1 MIRICLYAFAQPT
14 MSLIFTLFLKD
25 CVDFCGNKSPGLM
38 IITNG
43 GTYISM
49 IIWNLVLLLI
59 DTALLHVPRWRQIS
73 KVRS

>member
-1 MIRICLYAFAQPT
+1 MIRICLHAFAQPT
-14 MSLIFTLFLKD
+14 MSLILTLFALI
-25 CVDFCGNKSPGLM
+25 CGNKSPVLM

-43 GTYISM
+43 GTFISM
-49 IIWNLVLLLI
+49 IIIWNLVLLLI